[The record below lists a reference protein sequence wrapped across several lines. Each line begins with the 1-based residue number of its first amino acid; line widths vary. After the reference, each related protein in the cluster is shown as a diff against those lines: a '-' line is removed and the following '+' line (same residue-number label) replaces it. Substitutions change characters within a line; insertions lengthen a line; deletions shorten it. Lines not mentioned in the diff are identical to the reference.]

1 MAGSDFSLNVTLNK
15 DHAITNVFAGNV
27 WESHKIGCEFVRETA
42 MRACPEE
49 FDIVITTNSG
59 YPLDQNLYQAVKGM
73 SAAAKVVKKGGA
85 IISASEC
92 CDGIPDHGNYKDIL
106 KLRPDPQ
113 SLLDLINSPDF
124 SMFDQWEAQVQAKIQ
139 IKSRVFV
146 KSDYLSDQQIHDAML
161 EPCHDIAETVA
172 MLKQIYGPNATV
184 CVLPQGPQT
193 VPYISEVASP
203 ALV

>member
-1 MAGSDFSLNVTLNK
+1 
-15 DHAITNVFAGNV
+15 
-27 WESHKIGCEFVRETA
+27 
-42 MRACPEE
+42 
-49 FDIVITTNSG
+49 
-59 YPLDQNLYQAVKGM
+59 
-73 SAAAKVVKKGGA
+73 
-85 IISASEC
+85 
-92 CDGIPDHGNYKDIL
+92 
-106 KLRPDPQ
+106 
-113 SLLDLINSPDF
+113 
-124 SMFDQWEAQVQAKIQ
+124 
-139 IKSRVFV
+139 V